1 MKNRMRDLACKV
13 IKYTCKNTEE
23 LGILVEKAMCDMM
36 DVTFKT
42 KRNYDSLPK
51 DVYDDINSTVG
62 PSLKRMKMNHTGN
75 MNMKYDFMDD
85 YGKTM
90 SVKTIMSGNK
100 ICPQSI
106 GQCSFRS
113 FNSKTGL
120 DLENKDDFKRYFMC
134 NKNEML
140 KQYLYHC
147 ICCDNTIVYKF
158 HNGLIYTIDK
168 CGEVEFVPDLHFDTS
183 KTIEDWN
190 ESNTVYVNCGDK
202 RLSLGEIQIHNNRD
216 CIKFRFNI
224 DSLVDMIRNNYIK
237 NVNVNVYSLKAKYYF
252 KVDTKEKDLMP
263 RNKLCFP
270 SFNYIGSKMKLL
282 GYIRETVKSYTGKDY
297 DEIDGFADICSGTGV
312 VAFDVLKGNCKKI
325 LTNDIQHYAY
335 TVSSVWSTKNIDIE
349 KINEMI
355 VRINDMIEN
364 VNLPKYD
371 KTSPYFI
378 YNNYTEA
385 GPDGRMYLS
394 MKNGYKIDIVRHE
407 IMRLQKESLVNLN
420 EHNLLLKL
428 LLYAV
433 AGVSNIASVYGA
445 YLKKYKACALKD
457 LVLDAGLID
466 ILKAERELGEDGL
479 NHISKNM
486 NITDLLSLDDLSGYE
501 VVYIDPPYVANRG
514 YHDNY
519 HLLETIS
526 KYDNPSIKGKTGLRE
541 TGVKSKFCSKR
552 DAASEFRN
560 VLEKIKSK
568 YIFISYSSESVVS
581 KDDMISMMVDA
592 GWKDVICCEKEYQR
606 FKSNKNSEDLQQKN
620 IIEYIF
626 CGKRF

>member
-1 MKNRMRDLACKV
+1 MKCV
-13 IKYTCKNTEE
+13 KYICKNTEE
-23 LGILVEKAMCDMM
+23 LGILVEKAMCNIMNIA
-36 DVTFKT
+36 FNT
-42 KRNYDSLPK
+42 KRKYDSLPK

-62 PSLKRMKMNHTGN
+62 QELKRMKMNHTGN
-75 MNMKYDFMDD
+75 MNMKYDFVDD
-85 YGKTM
+85 DGKTM

-113 FNSKTGL
+113 FNNKTGL
-120 DLENKDDFKRYFMC
+120 NFESKNDFKRYFMD

-140 KQYLYHC
+140 KKYLYNC
-147 ICCDNTIVYKF
+147 ICCDKTIVYKF
-158 HNGLIYTIDK
+158 QSGFIYIIDK
-168 CGEVEFVPDLHFDTS
+168 CGEVDFTSNLNFSTS
-183 KTIEDWN
+183 KTMEDWN
-190 ESNTVYVNCGDK
+190 ESNTIYVNYGNK

-224 DSLVDMIRNNYIK
+224 DTLVDMISNNYISA
-237 NVNVNVYSLKAKYYF
+237 VNLDIYSLKTKYYF
-252 KVDTKEKDLMP
+252 KVANKEDLMP

-282 GYIRETVKSYTGKDY
+282 DFIRKTIENYIGKGYS
-297 DEIDGFADICSGTGV
+297 EISGFADICSGTGV
-312 VAFDVLKGNCKKI
+312 VAFDVLKENCKKI

-335 TVSSVWSTKNIDIE
+335 TVSSVWSTKNIDIV
-349 KINEMI
+349 KIKNMI
-355 VRINDMIEN
+355 LEINSMIKDIDI
-364 VNLPKYD
+364 PKYD

-394 MKNGYKIDIVRHE
+394 MKNGYRVDIVRSE
-407 IMRLQKESLVNLN
+407 IMRLQAESLVNLD

-457 LVLDAGLID
+457 LVLDADLIGNLVQAD
-466 ILKAERELGEDGL
+466 DVDHVA
-479 NHISKNM
+479 KNM
-486 NITDLLSLDDLSGYE
+486 NVTDLLLSDDLSGYE

-526 KYDNPSIKGKTGLRE
+526 RYDYPSIKGKTGLRE
-541 TGVKSKFCSKR
+541 SGIKSKFCSKR
-552 DAASEFRN
+552 EAELEFKN
-560 VLEKIKSK
+560 VLEKIKSE
-568 YIFISYSSESVVS
+568 YVFISYSSESVVS
-581 KDDMISMMVDA
+581 KDLMMSTMRDA

-606 FKSNKNSEDLQQKN
+606 FKSNRNSEDLQGKN
-620 IIEYIF
+620 IIEYVF
-626 CGKRF
+626 CGKRK